1 VRDNG
6 GNPVPNVTVTFAVT
20 AGGGQLQGATQTT
33 NAQGVATVTSWRL
46 GTATGTNTVTATVTG
61 LTPVTFTATATA
73 GAPAQLQK
81 TAGDNQTAQVNRPVP
96 VAPQVRVLDAAGNGV
111 AGVSVLFAVETG
123 GGSAIVA
130 NAVTAADGR
139 ASIGAWILGP
149 TPGDNTLS
157 ATVTGLAPVTFLAT
171 ATGGTAV
178 SMQPLSLVTQN
189 GVAGQN
195 ASSPPSVV
203 VRDALGNPVA
213 GVTVN
218 FTVTAGSG
226 TLQGTPQ
233 VTNVNGIATVTTWT
247 FGTVAGLNTVIAS
260 STGLPN
266 VTFNATT
273 TGVPTQV
280 VLFAG
285 NNQAAVQ
292 GTAVATDP
300 SVRVMDANGQGIGGI
315 PVTFAVTAGG
325 GMLAGASPVTDAA
338 GVATVTSWTLGAGA
352 TQSIVATVGAT
363 GVAGNPV
370 TFNASAATNI
380 GINQQ
385 PPANTT
391 SGVNFTVVVQ
401 LRDAANG
408 LSPVDAVPLTISI
421 ATGGGTLNAGGTAL
435 TVNTVAGVATFNVNL
450 TGASG
455 ARTLRISGTGVGNV
469 VTTSVTLP

>member
-1 VRDNG
+1 VIVRDNG
-6 GNPVPNVTVTFAVT
+6 GNPVPNVAVTFAVT

-46 GTATGTNTVTATVTG
+46 GAATGTNTVTATVTG

-73 GAPAQLQK
+73 GAPVQVQK

-96 VAPQVRVLDAAGNGV
+96 VAPTVRVLDAGGNGV
-111 AGVSVLFAVETG
+111 AGVAVTFAVESG
-123 GGSAIVA
+123 GGSAVVA

-149 TPGDNTLS
+149 APGDNTLS

-178 SMQPLSLVTQN
+178 TMQPLSLVTQN

-195 ASSPPSVV
+195 ATSPPSVV

-226 TLQGTPQ
+226 TLQGAQQ
-233 VTNVNGIATVTTWT
+233 VTNANGIATVTTWT

-260 STGLPN
+260 STGLAN
-266 VTFNATT
+266 VF
-273 TGVPTQV
+273 
-280 VLFAG
+280 F
-285 NNQAAVQ
+285 
-292 GTAVATDP
+292 
-300 SVRVMDANGQGIGGI
+300 NGQGIGGI

-325 GMLAGASPVTDAA
+325 GTLAGASPVTDAA

-352 TQSIVATVGAT
+352 AQTITATVGAS
-363 GVAGNPV
+363 GVVGNPV
-370 TFNASAATNI
+370 TFTASAATNI
-380 GINQQ
+380 GITQQ

-391 SGVNFTVVVQ
+391 SGSNFTVIVQ
-401 LRDAANG
+401 LRDAVNA

-435 TVNTVAGVATFNVNL
+435 TVNTVGGVATFNVNL

-455 ARTLRISGTGVGNV
+455 ARTLRITGTGVGNV